1 MQNKELE
8 IRKEEI
14 RNAHVLQ
21 LLSMLLIVGVLITVA
36 VLKGT
41 SLRYYSIVAGSLI
54 LGPVGTIVVTS
65 VPLLGKVSYET
76 EDLLNANRHMH
87 VLNRVGIIVLY
98 AFFGLLIAGMITAI
112 SIGL

>member
-1 MQNKELE
+1 M
-8 IRKEEI
+8 
-14 RNAHVLQ
+14 
-21 LLSMLLIVGVLITVA
+21 
-36 VLKGT
+36 
-41 SLRYYSIVAGSLI
+41 

-76 EDLLNANRHMH
+76 EDLMDANRHMH

-98 AFFGLLIAGMITAI
+98 ASFGLLIAGMITAI

>member
-14 RNAHVLQ
+14 RNAHFLQ
-21 LLSMLLIVGVLITVA
+21 LLSMLLIVGVLLTVA

-76 EDLLNANRHMH
+76 EDLLNVNRHMH
-87 VLNRVGIIVLY
+87 VLNRVGVIVLY
-98 AFFGLLIAGMITAI
+98 ASFGLLIAGMITAI

>member
-1 MQNKELE
+1 MQNKEL
-8 IRKEEI
+8 EI

-21 LLSMLLIVGVLITVA
+21 LLSMLLIVGILITVA
-36 VLKGT
+36 VLKGM
-41 SLRYYSIVAGSLI
+41 SLRYYSIVAGSLM

-76 EDLLNANRHMH
+76 EDLMDANRHMH

-98 AFFGLLIAGMITAI
+98 ASFGLLIAGMITAI